1 MAVPFSLPGRR
12 TSHQSLRCIRSIRG
26 AAISTLCGGCPSPC
40 NESENDVMSE
50 SLPPVINQPSPA
62 SAQTI
67 PGQIPAVQTLGL
79 TRTYGTMMAL
89 NALDLTVQ
97 QGDLFG
103 FIGSNGAGKTTTL
116 RILATFLAPTAGQAL
131 VLGHDVGRDADAVRH
146 VIGYMPDF
154 FGVYKDME
162 VTEYLDFFGAC
173 YKIPTA
179 QREKTVND
187 VLELV
192 GLSEK
197 KGALIGALSRGM
209 QQRLGLA
216 RVLIHDPQLLLLDEP
231 ASGLDPRARIEMM
244 AILQEL
250 QRLGKTIIISSHIL
264 SELQTLC
271 NRVAIIEKGKLIYSG
286 PVQGVRD
293 QMAQGRVVWVRV
305 SSDQPHAIQLLKT
318 RPEVSEVSTVDGE
331 IKITLS
337 NHDIDHSIIADVLV
351 RGGARLIEL
360 REDEIGLEE
369 VFMRVTRGETQ

>member
-1 MAVPFSLPGRR
+1 MHPTPPA
-12 TSHQSLRCIRSIRG
+12 
-26 AAISTLCGGCPSPC
+26 PSPP
-40 NESENDVMSE
+40 
-50 SLPPVINQPSPA
+50 L
-62 SAQTI
+62 
-67 PGQIPAVQTLGL
+67 PAVETVGL
-79 TRTYGTMMAL
+79 TRPYGAMTAL
-89 NALDLTVQ
+89 NSLDLTVTR
-97 QGDLFG
+97 GDLFG

-116 RILATFLAPTAGQAL
+116 RILATFLAPSAGLAR
-131 VLGHDVGRDADAVRH
+131 VLGHDVVSDADAVRH

-192 GLSEK
+192 GLTEK

-250 QRLGKTIIISSHIL
+250 QRLGQTIIISSHIL

-271 NRVAIIEKGKLIYSG
+271 NRVAIIEKGRLIYSG

-293 QMAQGRVVWVRV
+293 QMSQGRVIWVRV
-305 SSDQPHAIQLLKT
+305 SSDQAQAMELLKA
-318 RPEVSEVSTVDGE
+318 RPEIAEVSANDGD
-331 IKITLS
+331 IKITLAS
-337 NHDIDHSIIADVLV
+337 LEIEHSIGAEILV
-351 RGGARLIEL
+351 RGGAKLIEL
-360 REDEIGLEE
+360 REDEMGLEK
-369 VFMRVTRGETQ
+369 VLMAVTRG

>member
-1 MAVPFSLPGRR
+1 MA
-12 TSHQSLRCIRSIRG
+12 
-26 AAISTLCGGCPSPC
+26 
-40 NESENDVMSE
+40 NEA
-50 SLPPVINQPSPA
+50 PPIA
-62 SAQTI
+62 
-67 PGQIPAVQTLGL
+67 AVQTFGL
-79 TRTYGTMMAL
+79 TRTYGAITAL
-89 NALDLTVQ
+89 SNLDLTVNK
-97 QGDLFG
+97 GDLFG

-116 RILATFLAPTAGQAL
+116 RILATFLAPSAGTAK
-131 VLGHDVGRDADAVRH
+131 VLGHDVVRDADSVRH

-173 YKIPTA
+173 YRIPSA
-179 QREKTVND
+179 QREKTVSD

-244 AILQEL
+244 EILREL
-250 QRLGKTIIISSHIL
+250 RRMGKTIIISSHIL
-264 SELQTLC
+264 SELETIC
-271 NRVAIIEKGKLIYSG
+271 NRVCIIEKGKLIYSG

-293 QMAQGRVVWVRV
+293 QMSSGLVVWVRV
-305 SSDQPHAIQLLKT
+305 SGETEQAVNLLKART
-318 RPEVSEVSTVDGE
+318 EITEVTP
-331 IKITLS
+331 
-337 NHDIDHSIIADVLV
+337 IDHKLKVTFASHDADHSVIADTLV
-351 RGGARLIEL
+351 RGGVKLLEL

-369 VFMRVTRGETQ
+369 VFLRVTRGETQ

>member
-1 MAVPFSLPGRR
+1 MV
-12 TSHQSLRCIRSIRG
+12 
-26 AAISTLCGGCPSPC
+26 
-40 NESENDVMSE
+40 NENA
-50 SLPPVINQPSPA
+50 NN
-62 SAQTI
+62 T
-67 PGQIPAVQTLGL
+67 PAVQTFNL
-79 TRTYGTMMAL
+79 TRVYGSMIAL
-89 NALDLTVQ
+89 NALNLTVNR
-97 QGDLFG
+97 GDLFG

-116 RILATFLAPTAGQAL
+116 RILATFLAPSGGRAE
-131 VLGHDVGRDADAVRH
+131 VLGHDVVRDADAVRH

-173 YKIPTA
+173 YKIPA
-179 QREKTVND
+179 AKREKTVAD

-216 RVLIHDPQLLLLDEP
+216 RVLIHDPQVLLLDEP

-293 QMAQGRVVWVRV
+293 QMATGKIYWVTVGAEATR
-305 SSDQPHAIQLLKT
+305 ALELLRN
-318 RPEVSEVSTVDGE
+318 RPEVAEAIATDGQV
-331 IKITLS
+331 KVTLKD
-337 NHDIDHSIIADVLV
+337 HDTDPGFLAESLV
-351 RGGARLIEL
+351 HGGVKLTGL
-360 REDEIGLEE
+360 WEDELGLEE
-369 VFMRVTRGETQ
+369 VFLRVTRGETQ

>member
-1 MAVPFSLPGRR
+1 MTTTP
-12 TSHQSLRCIRSIRG
+12 
-26 AAISTLCGGCPSPC
+26 ST
-40 NESENDVMSE
+40 EV
-50 SLPPVINQPSPA
+50 
-62 SAQTI
+62 
-67 PGQIPAVQTLGL
+67 PAVHTEML
-79 TRTYGTMMAL
+79 TRSYGALLAL
-89 NALDLTVQ
+89 NGLNLTVNK
-97 QGDLFG
+97 GDLFG

-116 RILATFLAPTAGQAL
+116 RILATFLAPSAGRAE
-131 VLGHDVGRDADAVRH
+131 VLGHDVVRDADAVRR

-187 VLELV
+187 VLDLV

-197 KGALIGALSRGM
+197 RGALIGALSRGM

-231 ASGLDPRARIEMM
+231 ASGLDPRARIEVM
-244 AILQEL
+244 AILEEL

-293 QMAQGRVVWVRV
+293 QFATGRIFWVKVLGEEER
-305 SSDQPHAIQLLKT
+305 AMELLKA
-318 RPEVSEVSTVDGE
+318 RSEITNVAVADGRL
-331 IKITLS
+331 KVTLRD
-337 NHDIDHSIIADVLV
+337 HDTDPGCVAETLV
-351 RGGARLIEL
+351 NGGLKLVGLEEEEL
-360 REDEIGLEE
+360 GLEE
-369 VFMRVTRGETQ
+369 VFLRVTRGETQ

>member
-1 MAVPFSLPGRR
+1 MAKPLLPMP
-12 TSHQSLRCIRSIRG
+12 TE
-26 AAISTLCGGCPSPC
+26 PS
-40 NESENDVMSE
+40 ND
-50 SLPPVINQPSPA
+50 
-62 SAQTI
+62 TT
-67 PGQIPAVQTLGL
+67 AVQTFNL
-79 TRTYGTMMAL
+79 TRLYGSMIAL
-89 NALDLTVQ
+89 NALDLTVNK
-97 QGDLFG
+97 GDLFG

-116 RILATFLAPTAGQAL
+116 RILATFLAPSSGSAQI
-131 VLGHDVGRDADAVRH
+131 LGHDVVKDADAVRH

-173 YKIPTA
+173 YKIPSA
-179 QREKTVND
+179 KREKIVLD

-197 KGALIGALSRGM
+197 RGALIGALSRGM

-293 QMAQGRVVWVRV
+293 QMAAGTIYWVTVKEHSNR
-305 SSDQPHAIQLLKT
+305 ALELLKT
-318 RPEVSEVSTVDGE
+318 RPEVAEAQAVDGQV
-331 IKITLS
+331 KVTLR
-337 NHDIDHSIIADVLV
+337 DHETDPGFLAETLV
-351 RGGARLIEL
+351 HGGLKL
-360 REDEIGLEE
+360 TGLWEDELGLEE
-369 VFMRVTRGETQ
+369 VFLRVTKGETQ

>member
-1 MAVPFSLPGRR
+1 MA
-12 TSHQSLRCIRSIRG
+12 
-26 AAISTLCGGCPSPC
+26 TL
-40 NESENDVMSE
+40 ESA
-50 SLPPVINQPSPA
+50 PPL
-62 SAQTI
+62 
-67 PGQIPAVQTLGL
+67 PAVQTIGL
-79 TRTYGTMMAL
+79 TRTFGPMTAL
-89 NALDLTVQ
+89 ASLDLTILR
-97 QGDLFG
+97 GDLFG

-116 RILATFLAPTAGQAL
+116 RILATFLAPSAGTAK
-131 VLGHDVGRDADAVRH
+131 VLGRDVVREADAVRH

-216 RVLIHDPQLLLLDEP
+216 RVLIHDPQVLLLDEP

-250 QRLGKTIIISSHIL
+250 QKMGKTIIISSHIL

-271 NRVAIIEKGKLIYSG
+271 NRVAIIEKGRLIYSG

-293 QMAQGRVVWVRV
+293 QMATGRIVWVRV
-305 SSDQPHAIQLLKT
+305 TSDQTRALEILKT
-318 RPEVSEVSTVDGE
+318 RPEITEAVAVDGQ
-331 IKITLS
+331 IKITLL
-337 NHDIDHSIIADVLV
+337 DHETDQSIVAEALV
-351 RGGARLIEL
+351 TGGVKLVEL
-360 REDEIGLEE
+360 REDELGLEE
-369 VFMRVTRGETQ
+369 VFLRVTRGETQ

>member
-1 MAVPFSLPGRR
+1 MA
-12 TSHQSLRCIRSIRG
+12 
-26 AAISTLCGGCPSPC
+26 
-40 NESENDVMSE
+40 NEA
-50 SLPPVINQPSPA
+50 PP
-62 SAQTI
+62 
-67 PGQIPAVQTLGL
+67 IPAVQTMGL
-79 TRTYGTMMAL
+79 TRTYGTMTAL
-89 NALDLTVQ
+89 SNLDLTVNK
-97 QGDLFG
+97 GDLFG

-116 RILATFLAPTAGQAL
+116 RILATFLAPSAGTAK
-131 VLGHDVGRDADAVRH
+131 VLGHDVVQDADAVRH

-173 YKIPTA
+173 YRIPSA

-197 KGALIGALSRGM
+197 KGSLIGALSRGM

-244 AILQEL
+244 EILREL
-250 QRLGKTIIISSHIL
+250 KRMGKTIIIS
-264 SELQTLC
+264 ELETIC
-271 NRVAIIEKGKLIYSG
+271 NRVCIIEKGKLIYSG

-293 QMAQGRVVWVRV
+293 QMSSGLVVWVRV
-305 SSDQPHAIQLLKT
+305 GSDTEQAVTLLKT
-318 RPEVSEVSTVDGE
+318 RPEVTEVVP
-331 IKITLS
+331 
-337 NHDIDHSIIADVLV
+337 IDHKLKVTLASHDTDHSVIADTLV
-351 RGGARLIEL
+351 RGGVKLLEL

-369 VFMRVTRGETQ
+369 VFLRVTRGETQ

>member
-1 MAVPFSLPGRR
+1 MDA
-12 TSHQSLRCIRSIRG
+12 
-26 AAISTLCGGCPSPC
+26 
-40 NESENDVMSE
+40 
-50 SLPPVINQPSPA
+50 PP
-62 SAQTI
+62 
-67 PGQIPAVQTLGL
+67 IPAVQTHGL
-79 TRTYGTMMAL
+79 TGMYGTLAAL
-89 NALDLTVQ
+89 SGLDLTVNR
-97 QGDLFG
+97 GDLFG

-116 RILATFLAPTAGQAL
+116 RILATFLAPTAGRA
-131 VLGHDVGRDADAVRH
+131 VILGHDVVRDADAVRH

-179 QREKTVND
+179 QREKTVSD

-216 RVLIHDPQLLLLDEP
+216 RVLIHDPQVLLLDEP

-293 QMAQGRVVWVRV
+293 QRSSGRVLRVRV
-305 SSDQPHAIQLLKT
+305 TSDANEAVQLLKA
-318 RPEVSEVSTVDGE
+318 RPEVSEATINDGQ
-331 IKITLS
+331 IKITMN
-337 NHDIDHSIIADVLV
+337 NHDTDHSIVGDTVVHGGLKLV
-351 RGGARLIEL
+351 GLEEYEL
-360 REDEIGLEE
+360 GLEE

>member
-1 MAVPFSLPGRR
+1 MPDPMNPP
-12 TSHQSLRCIRSIRG
+12 
-26 AAISTLCGGCPSPC
+26 AAPNG
-40 NESENDVMSE
+40 V
-50 SLPPVINQPSPA
+50 
-62 SAQTI
+62 
-67 PGQIPAVQTLGL
+67 AVQTQGL
-79 TRTYGTMMAL
+79 TRMYGSVAAL
-89 NALDLTVQ
+89 YGLELTVLK
-97 QGDLFG
+97 GDLFG

-116 RILATFLAPTAGQAL
+116 RILATFLAPSAGTAQI
-131 VLGHDVGRDADAVRH
+131 LGHDVVRDADAVRH

-173 YKIPTA
+173 YRIPTA

-197 KGALIGALSRGM
+197 KGAIIGALSRGM

-264 SELQTLC
+264 SELQSLC

-293 QMAQGRVVWVRV
+293 QMAQGRVIWVRV
-305 SSDQPHAIQLLKT
+305 SSDQAQAMDLLKA
-318 RPEVSEVSTVDGE
+318 RPEIAEVTNVDGE
-331 IKITLS
+331 IKITLA
-337 NHDIDHSIIADVLV
+337 NH
-351 RGGARLIEL
+351 
-360 REDEIGLEE
+360 
-369 VFMRVTRGETQ
+369 

>member
-1 MAVPFSLPGRR
+1 MYGSL
-12 TSHQSLRCIRSIRG
+12 
-26 AAISTLCGGCPSPC
+26 AALS
-40 NESENDVMSE
+40 N
-50 SLPPVINQPSPA
+50 
-62 SAQTI
+62 
-67 PGQIPAVQTLGL
+67 
-79 TRTYGTMMAL
+79 
-89 NALDLTVQ
+89 LDLTVH

-116 RILATFLAPTAGQAL
+116 RILATFLTPTAGRAM
-131 VLGHDVGRDADAVRH
+131 VLGHDVVREADAVRH

-179 QREKTVND
+179 KREQTVTD

-197 KGALIGALSRGM
+197 KGSLIGALSRGM
-209 QQRLGLA
+209 QQRIGLA
-216 RVLIHDPQLLLLDEP
+216 RVLIHDPKVLLLDEP

-250 QRLGKTIIISSHIL
+250 QRMGKTIIISSHIL

-271 NRVAIIEKGKLIYSG
+271 NRVAIIEKGELIYSG

-293 QMAQGRVVWVRV
+293 QLSTGKVMWVRV
-305 SSDQPHAIQLLKT
+305 STGLDQAIELLKT
-318 RPEVSEVSTVDGE
+318 RPEVAEVEPVDGE
-331 IKITLS
+331 IKVTFTAQ
-337 NHDIDHSIIADVLV
+337 DVDHSVVADVLV
-351 RGGARLIEL
+351 QGGARLLEL

-369 VFMRVTRGETQ
+369 VFLRVTRGDTQ

>member
-1 MAVPFSLPGRR
+1 M
-12 TSHQSLRCIRSIRG
+12 
-26 AAISTLCGGCPSPC
+26 
-40 NESENDVMSE
+40 
-50 SLPPVINQPSPA
+50 A
-62 SAQTI
+62 SA
-67 PGQIPAVQTLGL
+67 PPIPAVQTIGL
-79 TRTYGTMMAL
+79 TRAFGALTAL
-89 NALDLTVQ
+89 NSLDLTVNR
-97 QGDLFG
+97 GDLFG

-116 RILATFLAPTAGQAL
+116 RILATFLAPTAGRAL
-131 VLGHDVGRDADAVRH
+131 VLGHDVVRDADAVRH

-197 KGALIGALSRGM
+197 RGTLIGALSRGM

-216 RVLIHDPQLLLLDEP
+216 RVLIHDPEVLLLDEP

-244 AILQEL
+244 AVLQEL

-293 QMAQGRVVWVRV
+293 QLSTGRVVWVTV
-305 SSDQPHAIQLLKT
+305 SSDPAQAVQLLKA
-318 RPEVSEVSTVDGE
+318 RPEVTEAAVAHE
-331 IKITLS
+331 RIKVTLV
-337 NHDIDHSIIADVLV
+337 NHDVDHSCVAEALVL
-351 RGGARLIEL
+351 GGAKLTEM
-360 REDEIGLEE
+360 REDELGLEE

>member
-1 MAVPFSLPGRR
+1 MEATVTVSG
-12 TSHQSLRCIRSIRG
+12 S
-26 AAISTLCGGCPSPC
+26 
-40 NESENDVMSE
+40 NEPRATNA
-50 SLPPVINQPSPA
+50 PPV
-62 SAQTI
+62 
-67 PGQIPAVQTLGL
+67 PAVQTNGL
-79 TRTYGTMMAL
+79 TRTYGAMTAL

-97 QGDLFG
+97 RGDLFG

-116 RILATFLAPTAGQAL
+116 RILATFLAPSAGQAY
-131 VLGHDVGRDADAVRH
+131 VLGHDVVRDADAVRH

-179 QREKTVND
+179 QREKTVAD

-250 QRLGKTIIISSHIL
+250 QRMGKTIIISSHIL

-271 NRVAIIEKGKLIYSG
+271 NRVAIIEKGRLIYSG
-286 PVQGVRD
+286 PVTGVT
-293 QMAQGRVVWVRV
+293 QQLSETRVMWAKVPPE
-305 SSDQPHAIQLLKT
+305 QHLKAIELLKV
-318 RPEVSEVSTVDGE
+318 RPEVRGVEELEERLKV
-331 IKITLS
+331 TLQ
-337 NHDIDHSIIADVLV
+337 NHETDPSIISETLVL
-351 RGGARLIEL
+351 GGVKLKGL

-369 VFMRVTRGETQ
+369 VFMRVTKGETQ

>member
-1 MAVPFSLPGRR
+1 MN
-12 TSHQSLRCIRSIRG
+12 
-26 AAISTLCGGCPSPC
+26 AA
-40 NESENDVMSE
+40 ESA
-50 SLPPVINQPSPA
+50 PPL
-62 SAQTI
+62 
-67 PGQIPAVQTLGL
+67 PAVHTIGL
-79 TRTYGTMMAL
+79 TRTYGAMTAL
-89 NALDLTVQ
+89 SSLDLTVMR
-97 QGDLFG
+97 GDLFG
-103 FIGSNGAGKTTTL
+103 FFGSNGGGKTTTL
-116 RILATFLAPTAGQAL
+116 RILATFLAPSAGTAK
-131 VLGHDVGRDADAVRH
+131 VLGHDVVANADAVRH

-192 GLSEK
+192 GLTEK

-231 ASGLDPRARIEMM
+231 ARGLDPRGRIEMM
-244 AILQEL
+244 DILQEL

-286 PVQGVRD
+286 PVQGVRE
-293 QMAQGRVVWVRV
+293 QMSTGRVFWGLV
-305 SSDQPHAIQLLKT
+305 QGNNAKALELLKA
-318 RPEVSEVSTVDGE
+318 RPEVTEAVPVDGQ
-331 IKITLS
+331 IKIT
-337 NHDIDHSIIADVLV
+337 
-351 RGGARLIEL
+351 
-360 REDEIGLEE
+360 
-369 VFMRVTRGETQ
+369 F

>member
-1 MAVPFSLPGRR
+1 
-12 TSHQSLRCIRSIRG
+12 
-26 AAISTLCGGCPSPC
+26 
-40 NESENDVMSE
+40 MSDPI
-50 SLPPVINQPSPA
+50 PPV
-62 SAQTI
+62 
-67 PGQIPAVQTLGL
+67 PAVQTYKL
-79 TRTYGTMMAL
+79 TRLYGAVAAL
-89 NALDLTVQ
+89 QGLDLTVNK
-97 QGDLFG
+97 GDLFG

-116 RILATFLAPTAGQAL
+116 RILATFLSPSAGTAQ
-131 VLGHDVGRDADAVRH
+131 VLGHDVVRDADAVRH

-197 KGALIGALSRGM
+197 KGSLIGALSRGM

-216 RVLIHDPQLLLLDEP
+216 RVLIHDPQVLLLDEP

-264 SELQTLC
+264 RELETLC
-271 NRVAIIEKGKLIYSG
+271 NRVAIIEKGKLIYTG

-293 QMAQGRVVWVRV
+293 QLSKNRVIWVRV
-305 SSDQPHAIQLLKT
+305 SSDQ
-318 RPEVSEVSTVDGE
+318 
-331 IKITLS
+331 
-337 NHDIDHSIIADVLV
+337 N
-351 RGGARLIEL
+351 
-360 REDEIGLEE
+360 
-369 VFMRVTRGETQ
+369 

>member
-1 MAVPFSLPGRR
+1 MNAPVPPL
-12 TSHQSLRCIRSIRG
+12 
-26 AAISTLCGGCPSPC
+26 
-40 NESENDVMSE
+40 
-50 SLPPVINQPSPA
+50 
-62 SAQTI
+62 
-67 PGQIPAVQTLGL
+67 PAVQTVGL
-79 TRTYGTMMAL
+79 TRTFGAMTAL
-89 NALDLTVQ
+89 SALDLTILR
-97 QGDLFG
+97 GDLFG

-116 RILATFLAPTAGQAL
+116 RILATFLAPSAGSAQ
-131 VLGHDVGRDADAVRH
+131 VLGHDVVRDADAVRH

-264 SELQTLC
+264 SELETLC
-271 NRVAIIEKGKLIYSG
+271 NRVAIIEKVKLIYSG

-293 QMAQGRVVWVRV
+293 QMATGRIFLVKVLGDEARAVE
-305 SSDQPHAIQLLKT
+305 LLKA
-318 RPEVSEVSTVDGE
+318 RPEVNKVEQGEGRIKVTLNDHETDPGCVAETVVHGGL
-331 IKITLS
+331 K
-337 NHDIDHSIIADVLV
+337 LV
-351 RGGARLIEL
+351 GLEEYEL
-360 REDEIGLEE
+360 GLEE

>member
-1 MAVPFSLPGRR
+1 
-12 TSHQSLRCIRSIRG
+12 
-26 AAISTLCGGCPSPC
+26 
-40 NESENDVMSE
+40 MSAT
-50 SLPPVINQPSPA
+50 PPL
-62 SAQTI
+62 
-67 PGQIPAVQTLGL
+67 PAVQTIGL
-79 TRTYGTMMAL
+79 TRTYGQMVAL
-89 NALDLTVQ
+89 NSLDLTVFK
-97 QGDLFG
+97 GDLFG

-116 RILATFLAPTAGQAL
+116 RILATFLAPTSGQAI
-131 VLGHDVGRDADAVRH
+131 VLGHDVVRQADAVRH

-197 KGALIGALSRGM
+197 KGTLIGALSRGM

-216 RVLIHDPQLLLLDEP
+216 RVLIHDPQVLLLDEP

-250 QRLGKTIIISSHIL
+250 QRMGKTIIISSHIL

-293 QMAQGRVVWVRV
+293 QMATGRVVWVRV
-305 SSDQPHAIQLLKT
+305 RSDQDKAIELLKA
-318 RPEVSEVSTVDGE
+318 RSEVTEAVASDGQ
-331 IKITLS
+331 IKVTLADHES
-337 NHDIDHSIIADVLV
+337 DHSIVAEALV
-351 RGGARLIEL
+351 QGGARVLEV
-360 REDEIGLEE
+360 REDELGLEE
-369 VFMRVTRGETQ
+369 VFLRVTRGETQ

>member
-1 MAVPFSLPGRR
+1 
-12 TSHQSLRCIRSIRG
+12 
-26 AAISTLCGGCPSPC
+26 
-40 NESENDVMSE
+40 
-50 SLPPVINQPSPA
+50 
-62 SAQTI
+62 
-67 PGQIPAVQTLGL
+67 
-79 TRTYGTMMAL
+79 
-89 NALDLTVQ
+89 
-97 QGDLFG
+97 
-103 FIGSNGAGKTTTL
+103 
-116 RILATFLAPTAGQAL
+116 
-131 VLGHDVGRDADAVRH
+131 VRH

-197 KGALIGALSRGM
+197 RGSLIGALSRGM

-271 NRVAIIEKGKLIYSG
+271 NRVAIIEKGRLIYSG

-305 SSDQPHAIQLLKT
+305 SSDQAQAIELLKVQ
-318 RPEVSEVSTVDGE
+318 PEIAEVGAADGK
-331 IKITLS
+331 IKVTLAS
-337 NHDIDHSIIADVLV
+337 HDTDHSIIADILV
-351 RGGARLIEL
+351 RGGAKLIEL
-360 REDEIGLEE
+360 REDEVGLEE

>member
-1 MAVPFSLPGRR
+1 MA
-12 TSHQSLRCIRSIRG
+12 
-26 AAISTLCGGCPSPC
+26 
-40 NESENDVMSE
+40 ND
-50 SLPPVINQPSPA
+50 
-62 SAQTI
+62 AQNAV
-67 PGQIPAVQTLGL
+67 PAVQTNAL
-79 TRTYGTMMAL
+79 TRVYGNMVAL
-89 NALDLTVQ
+89 NALTLTVNK
-97 QGDLFG
+97 GDLFG

-116 RILATFLAPTAGQAL
+116 RILATFLAPSGGTAQ
-131 VLGHDVGRDADAVRH
+131 VLGHDVVQDADRVRH
-146 VIGYMPDF
+146 IIGYMPDF

-173 YKIPTA
+173 YKIPST

-192 GLSEK
+192 GLTEK

-250 QRLGKTIIISSHIL
+250 QRMGKTIIISSHIL

-293 QMAQGRVVWVRV
+293 QMGGGHIYWVKV
-305 SSDQPHAIQLLKT
+305 GEETAKAMELLKT
-318 RPEVSEVSTVDGE
+318 RPEVTEVEQVDGQV
-331 IKITLS
+331 KVTLAS
-337 NHDIDHSIIADVLV
+337 FDTDPSFLADTLV
-351 RGGARLIEL
+351 RAGVPL
-360 REDEIGLEE
+360 RGLWEDEIGLEE

>member
-1 MAVPFSLPGRR
+1 MSDATSPAAVTPAVTPAP
-12 TSHQSLRCIRSIRG
+12 
-26 AAISTLCGGCPSPC
+26 AAALTASSA
-40 NESENDVMSE
+40 
-50 SLPPVINQPSPA
+50 PPVA
-62 SAQTI
+62 
-67 PGQIPAVQTLGL
+67 AVQTFGL
-79 TRTYGTMMAL
+79 SRMYGAL
-89 NALDLTVQ
+89 AALSNLDLTVNR
-97 QGDLFG
+97 GDLFG

-116 RILATFLAPTAGQAL
+116 RILATFLAPSAGRAL
-131 VLGHDVGRDADAVRH
+131 IFGRDVVQEADAVRH
-146 VIGYMPDF
+146 IIGYMPDF

-173 YKIPTA
+173 YKIPSA
-179 QREKTVND
+179 KRERTVLD

-197 KGALIGALSRGM
+197 KGSLIGALSRGM

-250 QRLGKTIIISSHIL
+250 QRMGKTIIISSHIL

-271 NRVAIIEKGKLIYSG
+271 NRVCIIEKGRLIYAG

-293 QMAQGRVVWVRV
+293 QMQQGRVVWARV
-305 SSDQPHAIQLLKT
+305 STDQLQAVELLQA
-318 RPEVSEVSTVDGE
+318 RPEVAEVATVDGE
-331 IKITLS
+331 IKITLAGM
-337 NHDIDHSIIADVLV
+337 DTDHSIVATALVL
-351 RGGARLIEL
+351 GGAKLIEL

-369 VFMRVTRGETQ
+369 VFMRVTKGETQ

>member
-1 MAVPFSLPGRR
+1 MNA
-12 TSHQSLRCIRSIRG
+12 
-26 AAISTLCGGCPSPC
+26 
-40 NESENDVMSE
+40 
-50 SLPPVINQPSPA
+50 PP
-62 SAQTI
+62 
-67 PGQIPAVQTLGL
+67 IPAVQTFGL
-79 TRTYGTMMAL
+79 TRLYGNITAL
-89 NALDLTVQ
+89 DKLDLTVNK
-97 QGDLFG
+97 GDLFG

-116 RILATFLAPTAGQAL
+116 RILATFLAPSAGTAQIL
-131 VLGHDVGRDADAVRH
+131 GRDLLKEADAVRH

-192 GLSEK
+192 GLTEK

-271 NRVAIIEKGKLIYSG
+271 NRVAIIEKGRLIYSG

-293 QMAQGRVVWVRV
+293 QVSQGQVVWVRV
-305 SSDQPHAIQLLKT
+305 STEQNQAIDLLKA
-318 RPEVSEVSTVDGE
+318 RKEIAEVTAADGE
-331 IKITLS
+331 IKVTLAGP
-337 NHDIDHSIIADVLV
+337 DVEHSIVAEILV
-351 RGGARLIEL
+351 RGGAKLIEL

>member
-1 MAVPFSLPGRR
+1 MP
-12 TSHQSLRCIRSIRG
+12 
-26 AAISTLCGGCPSPC
+26 
-40 NESENDVMSE
+40 NDA
-50 SLPPVINQPSPA
+50 PTNG
-62 SAQTI
+62 T
-67 PGQIPAVQTLGL
+67 PAVQTFSL
-79 TRTYGTMMAL
+79 TRIYGSMIAL
-89 NALDLTVQ
+89 NALNLTVNK
-97 QGDLFG
+97 GDLFG

-116 RILATFLAPTAGQAL
+116 RILATFLAPSGGRAE
-131 VLGHDVGRDADAVRH
+131 VMGHDVAKDADAVRH

-173 YKIPTA
+173 YKIPSA
-179 QREKTVND
+179 QREKTVQD

-197 KGALIGALSRGM
+197 RGAIIGALSRGM

-250 QRLGKTIIISSHIL
+250 QKMGKTIIISSHIL

-293 QMAQGRVVWVRV
+293 QMSQGHVVWVRV
-305 SSDQPHAIQLLKT
+305 GSDSAKAVELLKT
-318 RPEVSEVSTVDGE
+318 RPEVAEVTPVDGE
-331 IKITLS
+331 IKVTLT
-337 NHDIDHSIIADVLV
+337 NHDTDHSIVA
-351 RGGARLIEL
+351 
-360 REDEIGLEE
+360 
-369 VFMRVTRGETQ
+369 

>member
-1 MAVPFSLPGRR
+1 
-12 TSHQSLRCIRSIRG
+12 
-26 AAISTLCGGCPSPC
+26 
-40 NESENDVMSE
+40 MSD
-50 SLPPVINQPSPA
+50 
-62 SAQTI
+62 T
-67 PGQIPAVQTLGL
+67 IPAVQTFGL
-79 TRTYGTMMAL
+79 TRMFGNLAAL
-89 NALDLTVQ
+89 SGLDLTVNR
-97 QGDLFG
+97 GDLFG

-116 RILATFLAPTAGQAL
+116 RILATFLAPSAGRAL
-131 VLGHDVGRDADAVRH
+131 VLGHDVVRDADAVRH

-244 AILQEL
+244 AVLQEL

-271 NRVAIIEKGKLIYSG
+271 NRVAIIEKGRLIYSG
-286 PVQGVRD
+286 AVQGVRD
-293 QMAQGRVVWVRV
+293 QVSQGRVVWVRV
-305 SSDQPHAIQLLKT
+305 SSDQARAIELLKARKEIT
-318 RPEVSEVSTVDGE
+318 EVAPVDGE
-331 IKITLS
+331 LKVTLAGPDVERS
-337 NHDIDHSIIADVLV
+337 LVAEVLV
-351 RGGARLIEL
+351 QGGAKLIEL

>member
-1 MAVPFSLPGRR
+1 M
-12 TSHQSLRCIRSIRG
+12 
-26 AAISTLCGGCPSPC
+26 ST
-40 NESENDVMSE
+40 E
-50 SLPPVINQPSPA
+50 PPPLSNGV
-62 SAQTI
+62 
-67 PGQIPAVQTLGL
+67 PAVQTFAL
-79 TRTYGTMMAL
+79 TRLYGSMIAL
-89 NALDLTVQ
+89 NALNLTVNR
-97 QGDLFG
+97 GDLFG

-116 RILATFLAPTAGQAL
+116 RILATFLAPSAGTAQI
-131 VLGHDVGRDADAVRH
+131 LGHDVVRDADAVRH

-179 QREKTVND
+179 QREKTVSD

-216 RVLIHDPQLLLLDEP
+216 RVLIHDPALLLLDEP

-250 QRLGKTIIISSHIL
+250 QKMGKTIIISSHIL
-264 SELQTLC
+264 SELETLC

-293 QMAQGRVVWVRV
+293 QMATGR
-305 SSDQPHAIQLLKT
+305 IF
-318 RPEVSEVSTVDGE
+318 
-331 IKITLS
+331 
-337 NHDIDHSIIADVLV
+337 LV
-351 RGGARLIEL
+351 
-360 REDEIGLEE
+360 
-369 VFMRVTRGETQ
+369 

>member
-1 MAVPFSLPGRR
+1 
-12 TSHQSLRCIRSIRG
+12 
-26 AAISTLCGGCPSPC
+26 
-40 NESENDVMSE
+40 MS
-50 SLPPVINQPSPA
+50 
-62 SAQTI
+62 TI
-67 PGQIPAVQTLGL
+67 PAIPAVQTIGL
-79 TRTYGTMMAL
+79 SRSYGTMVAL
-89 NALDLTVQ
+89 DSLDLTINR
-97 QGDLFG
+97 GDLFG

-116 RILATFLAPTAGQAL
+116 RILATFLTPSAGQAR
-131 VLGHDVGRDADAVRH
+131 VLGHDVVRDADAVRH
-146 VIGYMPDF
+146 IIGYMPDF

-173 YKIPTA
+173 YKIPSA

-250 QRLGKTIIISSHIL
+250 QRMGKTIIISSHIL

-271 NRVAIIEKGKLIYSG
+271 NRVAIIERGRLIYSG
-286 PVQGVRD
+286 PVQGVRE
-293 QMAQGRVVWVRV
+293 QMSSGMIYWVKV
-305 SSDQPHAIQLLKT
+305 SSDTTQALELLKA
-318 RPEVSEVSTVDGE
+318 RPEVAEASAVDGR
-331 IKITLS
+331 IKITLV
-337 NHDIDHSIIADVLV
+337 DHGTDPGCVAEAVVHGGLKLV
-351 RGGARLIEL
+351 GLEEYEL
-360 REDEIGLEE
+360 GLEE
-369 VFMRVTRGETQ
+369 VFMRVTRGET